1 MITTCPSCAT
11 RFRVD
16 DALLG
21 RGRRVR
27 CSACGSVW
35 HQVPESAGRP
45 IALADDDGDDWMSPR
60 PSSSSFAD
68 LAAAMERETAYDTL
82 TMAEEEAPPAPMSL
96 GRLRPVG
103 GSALPDLEEKPRRLF
118 AVLRWGALAAV
129 IIGGVTGL
137 AVERDA
143 VVDAWPAAAR
153 LYDTFGFGVEPPGAG
168 LEMVDSKT
176 EFRDV
181 EGTSMLFIDIT
192 VQNKSDRQRTVP
204 DLMASALGA
213 DGKPF
218 QRWRMQPKAR
228 RLFPGEK
235 TVYHGNIV
243 EKGGQATKILPE
255 FVLPN

>member
-1 MITTCPSCAT
+1 MA
-11 RFRVD
+11 
-16 DALLG
+16 
-21 RGRRVR
+21 
-27 CSACGSVW
+27 
-35 HQVPESAGRP
+35 
-45 IALADDDGDDWMSPR
+45 PR
-60 PSSSSFAD
+60 SRSSFAD
-68 LAAAMERETAYDTL
+68 LAAEMERETEYNTL
-82 TMAEEEAPPAPMSL
+82 GTDMLARDRSRAGDDDDAPAAPLSL
-96 GRLRPVG
+96 GRLRPP
-103 GSALPDLEEKPRRLF
+103 SAAEPEEKPRRI
-118 AVLRWGALAAV
+118 LAAV
-129 IIGGVTGL
+129 RWAALAVVVFGGVAAL

-143 VVDAWPAAAR
+143 IVDAWPAAAR
-153 LYDTFGFGVEPPGAG
+153 LYDAVGFGMEPPGAG

-181 EGTSMLFIDIT
+181 EGTSMLFVDIT
-192 VQNKSDRQRTVP
+192 VQNKSDRQREVP

-243 EKGGQATKILPE
+243 EKGGQAAQIRPE

>member
-35 HQVPESAGRP
+35 HQVPETPVRVAP
-45 IALADDDGDDWMSPR
+45 AALPEDDGDDWMSSA

-82 TMAEEEAPPAPMSL
+82 TMAEEAPAPLSL
-96 GRLRPVG
+96 GRLRP
-103 GSALPDLEEKPRRLF
+103 ATPAPAPEAKPRRLS
-118 AVLRWGALAAV
+118 AALRWGALAVV
-129 IIGGVTGL
+129 IVGGVTGL

-143 VVDAWPAAAR
+143 VVAAWPAAAR
-153 LYDTFGFGVEPPGAG
+153 LYDTFGFGVEPPGTG

-181 EGTSMLFIDIT
+181 EGTSMLFVDIT
-192 VQNKSDRQRTVP
+192 VQNKSDRQRDVP

-243 EKGGQATKILPE
+243 EKGGQAAQIRPE